1 MLTLRHLLLQVQLRI
16 QFPGQRREFSVA
28 PHPAEFPWTSPFPKR
43 SRPVL
48 PSEQLFHSSAE
59 LARNSQQPHELHVNI
74 AGLKAGT
81 APGGRRFR

>member
-43 SRPVL
+43 PRPVL
-48 PSEQLFHSSAE
+48 PSGQPFHSSAE
-59 LARNSQQPHELHVNI
+59 LARNSQQDVGPNLDLRHLMRGNI
-74 AGLKAGT
+74 Q
-81 APGGRRFR
+81 